1 MDNRRRPIGGAAGKA
16 VFGCFT
22 VVIDGHGLLDE
33 SGPIGE
39 AIDISDGSA
48 AGCRLTDGADIHA
61 ATPANKEL
69 GGA

>member
-1 MDNRRRPIGGAAGKA
+1 LESLTSSAFFLSNDNRRRPIGGAAGKA
-16 VFGCFT
+16 VFGCFA

-48 AGCRLTDGADIHA
+48 AG
-61 ATPANKEL
+61 
-69 GGA
+69 